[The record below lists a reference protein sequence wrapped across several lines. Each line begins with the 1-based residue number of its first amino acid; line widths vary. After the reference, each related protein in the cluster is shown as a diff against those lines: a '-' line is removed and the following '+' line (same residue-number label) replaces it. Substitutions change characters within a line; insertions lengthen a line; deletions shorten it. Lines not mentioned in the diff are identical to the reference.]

1 MGFRPSLAWF
11 ARFARPLCIGGH
23 DVYAL
28 ALAVERDNAVG
39 QCEQGVVLAA
49 ADVVAGEVARAAL
62 ADDDAA
68 GENRFAPVHLD
79 AEALAVRLAAVAD
92 GALSLLMSHV
102 SFLEV
107 GWISQE
113 AGA

>member
-1 MGFRPSLAWF
+1 MGLGPSLASF
-11 ARFARPLCIGGH
+11 IRFARPLRFGSH
-23 DVYAL
+23 HVHAL
-28 ALAVERDNAVG
+28 TLAVEQDDAVG
-39 QCEQGVVLAA
+39 HREQGVVLAA

-68 GENRFAPVHLD
+68 GENCLAAINLD

-92 GALSLLMSHV
+92 GALSLFMSHV

-107 GWISQE
+107 GW
-113 AGA
+113 